1 MKSPK
6 KLTKSV
12 SIVGPN
18 QELLEDFPGDPIVK
32 NLPANAEDTSSI
44 LWVQK
49 DPTINPMHH
58 N

>member
-18 QELLEDFPGDPIVK
+18 QESLEDFPGDPMVK
-32 NLPANAEDTSSI
+32 NLPANAEDMSSI

-49 DPTINPMHH
+49 DPTVKPMHH